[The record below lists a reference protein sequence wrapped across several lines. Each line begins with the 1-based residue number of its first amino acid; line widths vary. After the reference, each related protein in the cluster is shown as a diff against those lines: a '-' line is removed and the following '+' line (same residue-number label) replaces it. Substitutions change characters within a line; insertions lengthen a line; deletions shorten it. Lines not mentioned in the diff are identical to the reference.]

1 MNKILAAIVAST
13 FALSCAS
20 GLAADAVKKE
30 ELTKE
35 QRTEMRNRADKFT
48 TERAA
53 APTRAKA
60 ETKPAPKAK
69 KHQVKKAGK
78 VSRHSVKKAHPKT

>member
-20 GLAADAVKKE
+20 GFAADTVKKE

-35 QRTEMRNRADKFT
+35 QRAEMRNRADKLT
-48 TERAA
+48 AERAA
-53 APTRAKA
+53 APTQAKPTGLPSL
-60 ETKPAPKAK
+60 EITND
-69 KHQVKKAGK
+69 
-78 VSRHSVKKAHPKT
+78 R